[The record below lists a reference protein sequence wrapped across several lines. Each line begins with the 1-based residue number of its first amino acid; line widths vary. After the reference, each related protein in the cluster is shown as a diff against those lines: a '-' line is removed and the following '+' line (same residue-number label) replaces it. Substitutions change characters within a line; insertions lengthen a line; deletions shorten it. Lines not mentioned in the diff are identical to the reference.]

1 MDSLFA
7 FTLIFIV
14 YALGDA
20 VATKTK
26 GVISMMLFAFV
37 FYLIGFWTFL
47 PSTALQDSGFT
58 AISNALVCLLMVHI
72 GTTIKLRDFVEQ
84 WKTVVIALIA
94 CAGVCFGICLIATL
108 FIDRGYALVGGPILS
123 GAIVA
128 ALIMQEAAQAIGRE
142 DLVVFASVILVVQN
156 FIGIPI
162 ASLCLK
168 SEAKRLKALITCG
181 DLDRTV
187 ENGAVQNKS
196 ALCIIPPIP
205 AKYLSGNVII
215 AKLAIVSVIS
225 TVIANATD
233 GKLNKLV
240 VCLVLGV
247 LLKEIGF
254 LEESS
259 ITKANGSVF
268 VMAAAPIAAFIGLV
282 NATPQMLLGQLA
294 PLAVVVVIGLICL
307 AVSSV
312 VVGKLFHY
320 SWQMSTALGTSALFG
335 FPTTYILANEIACS
349 VGENEAEQNYL
360 RSKLQPHMVIAGI
373 VTVSISSVIF
383 AGIVA
388 NWL

>member
-1 MDSLFA
+1 MDSLLA

-14 YALGDA
+14 YAIGDA

-26 GVISMMLFAFV
+26 GIVSMMLFAFV
-37 FYLIGFWTFL
+37 FYLVGFWTFL
-47 PSTALQDSGFT
+47 PDTALQDSGFT
-58 AISNALVCLLMVHI
+58 AVSNALVCLLMVHI
-72 GTTIKLRDFVEQ
+72 GTTIKLKDFAEQ
-84 WKTVVIALIA
+84 WKTVVIALAA
-94 CAGVCFGICLIATL
+94 CAGVCFGICFIATF

-168 SEAKRLKALITCG
+168 SEAKRLKAMITRN
-181 DLDRTV
+181 DLEAEMQKGKTQ
-187 ENGAVQNKS
+187 AKS
-196 ALCIIPPIP
+196 SLHVIPSIP
-205 AKYLSGNVII
+205 EKYLSNNVII

-225 TVIANATD
+225 TMISNATD
-233 GKLNKLV
+233 GNLNKLV

-282 NATPQMLLGQLA
+282 NATPQMLLGQIA

-307 AVSSV
+307 LISAVA
-312 VVGKLFHY
+312 VGKVFHY
-320 SWQMSTALGTSALFG
+320 SWQMSTALGASALFG
-335 FPTTYILANEIACS
+335 FPTTYILANEIASS

-360 RSKLQPHMVIAGI
+360 RSKLQPNMVIAGI
-373 VTVSISSVIF
+373 VTVSISSVVF

>member
-1 MDSLFA
+1 
-7 FTLIFIV
+7 
-14 YALGDA
+14 
-20 VATKTK
+20 
-26 GVISMMLFAFV
+26 
-37 FYLIGFWTFL
+37 
-47 PSTALQDSGFT
+47 
-58 AISNALVCLLMVHI
+58 MVHI

-123 GAIVA
+123 GAIGA
-128 ALIMQEAAQAIGRE
+128 A
-142 DLVVFASVILVVQN
+142 
-156 FIGIPI
+156 
-162 ASLCLK
+162 
-168 SEAKRLKALITCG
+168 
-181 DLDRTV
+181 
-187 ENGAVQNKS
+187 QNKS
-196 ALCIIPPIP
+196 ALCIIPPMP
-205 AKYLSGNVII
+205 AKYLSGNAII

-349 VGENEAEQNYL
+349 VGENEAKQNYL

>member
-1 MDSLFA
+1 MDSLMA

-14 YALGDA
+14 YAVGDA
-20 VATKTK
+20 VAAKTK
-26 GVISMMLFAFV
+26 GVVSMMLFAFV

-47 PSTALQDSGFT
+47 PPTALEDSGFT
-58 AISNALVCLLMVHI
+58 AVSNALVCLLMVHI

-84 WKTVVIALIA
+84 WKTVVIALVA
-94 CAGVCFGICLIATL
+94 CAGVCFGICFLGTM

-128 ALIMQEAAQAIGRE
+128 ALIMQEAAEAIGRQ

-168 SEAKRLKALITCG
+168 GEAKRLKALMGGKGFQAETAKG
-181 DLDRTV
+181 QED
-187 ENGAVQNKS
+187 GKS
-196 ALCIIPPIP
+196 GMRIIPQIP
-205 AKYLSGNVII
+205 AKYLSGNVIV

-247 LLKEIGF
+247 LLKELGF
-254 LEESS
+254 LEEGS

-282 NATPQMLLGQLA
+282 NATPQMLLGQIA
-294 PLAVVVVIGLICL
+294 PLAMVVVIGLVCL
-307 AVSSV
+307 VVSSV
-312 VVGKLFHY
+312 LVGKIFHY

-335 FPTTYILANEIACS
+335 FPTTYILANEIANS
-349 VGENEAEQNYL
+349 VGETEEEQNYL
-360 RSKLQPHMVIAGI
+360 RSKLQPNMVIAGI

>member
-1 MDSLFA
+1 MDSLLA

-14 YALGDA
+14 YAIGDA
-20 VATKTK
+20 IATKTK
-26 GVISMMLFAFV
+26 GVVSMMLFAFI

-58 AISNALVCLLMVHI
+58 AVSNALVCLLMVHI

-84 WKTVVIALIA
+84 WKTVVISLAA
-94 CAGVCFGICLIATL
+94 CAGVCFGICFIATM

-168 SEAKRLKALITCG
+168 SEAKRLKALITG
-181 DLDRTV
+181 
-187 ENGAVQNKS
+187 ENLMAGAGGQMQDKS
-196 ALCIIPPIP
+196 AMRLIPQIP

-215 AKLAIVSVIS
+215 AKLAVVSVLS
-225 TVIANATD
+225 TMIANATD

-247 LLKEIGF
+247 LLKEVGV

-259 ITKANGSVF
+259 ITRANGSVF

-282 NATPQMLLGQLA
+282 NATPQMLMGQIV
-294 PLAVVVVIGLICL
+294 PLAIVVVIGLICL
-307 AVSSV
+307 VISAVGI
-312 VVGKLFHY
+312 GKIFHY
-320 SWQMSTALGTSALFG
+320 SWQMSTALGRSALFG
-335 FPTTYILANEIACS
+335 FPTTYILANEIANS
-349 VGENEAEQNYL
+349 VGENEAEQNFL
-360 RSKLQPHMVIAGI
+360 RSRLQPNMVIAGI

>member
-1 MDSLFA
+1 MDSLLA

-14 YALGDA
+14 YAIGDA

-47 PSTALQDSGFT
+47 PTTALQDSGFT
-58 AISNALVCLLMVHI
+58 AVSNALVCLLMVHI
-72 GTTIKLRDFVEQ
+72 GTTIKLRDFVDQ
-84 WKTVVIALIA
+84 WKTVVIALAA
-94 CAGVCFGICLIATL
+94 CAGVCFGICFVATF

-168 SEAKRLKALITCG
+168 SEAKRLKAMITG
-181 DLDRTV
+181 KELEKET
-187 ENGAVQNKS
+187 EKGQTQKKS
-196 ALCIIPPIP
+196 SLCVIPTIP
-205 AKYLSGNVII
+205 EKYLSNNVII

-225 TVIANATD
+225 TWISNVTD
-233 GKLNKLV
+233 GNLNKLV

-247 LLKEIGF
+247 LLKEVGF

-282 NATPQMLLGQLA
+282 NATPEMLLGQIA

-307 AVSSV
+307 LISSV
-312 VVGKLFHY
+312 AIGKIFRY
-320 SWQMSTALGTSALFG
+320 SWQMSTALGASALFG
-335 FPTTYILANEIACS
+335 FPTTYILANEIANS

-360 RSKLQPHMVIAGI
+360 RSKLQPNMVIAGI

>member
-1 MDSLFA
+1 M
-7 FTLIFIV
+7 
-14 YALGDA
+14 
-20 VATKTK
+20 
-26 GVISMMLFAFV
+26 
-37 FYLIGFWTFL
+37 
-47 PSTALQDSGFT
+47 
-58 AISNALVCLLMVHI
+58 
-72 GTTIKLRDFVEQ
+72 
-84 WKTVVIALIA
+84 
-94 CAGVCFGICLIATL
+94 
-108 FIDRGYALVGGPILS
+108 
-123 GAIVA
+123 
-128 ALIMQEAAQAIGRE
+128 
-142 DLVVFASVILVVQN
+142 VQN

-360 RSKLQPHMVIAGI
+360 RSQTTAPHGDRGNCDRIHFLCDLCGD
-373 VTVSISSVIF
+373 SSQLAVNGKEKFYGDSQINRRDLRGDGRLE
-383 AGIVA
+383 AEAARRTGA
-388 NWL
+388 EL

>member
-1 MDSLFA
+1 MDSLLA

-14 YALGDA
+14 YAVGDA

-26 GVISMMLFAFV
+26 GVVSMMLFAFV
-37 FYLIGFWTFL
+37 FYLVGFWTFL
-47 PSTALQDSGFT
+47 PATALEDSGFT
-58 AISNALVCLLMVHI
+58 AVSNALVCLLMVHI
-72 GTTIKLRDFVEQ
+72 GTTIKLTDFIKQ
-84 WKTVVIALIA
+84 WKTVVIALAA
-94 CAGVCFGICLIATL
+94 CAGVCFGICFIATF

-128 ALIMQEAAQAIGRE
+128 ALIMQEAAEAIGRE

-168 SEAKRLKALITCG
+168 SEAKRLKAMMTG
-181 DLDRTV
+181 RDSAAGKQS
-187 ENGAVQNKS
+187 EKVQEKS
-196 ALCIIPPIP
+196 GLHIIPSIP
-205 AKYLSGNVII
+205 KKYLSNNVII
-215 AKLAIVSVIS
+215 AKLAVVSVIS
-225 TVIANATD
+225 TMIANATD
-233 GKLNKLV
+233 GNLNKLV

-282 NATPQMLLGQLA
+282 NATPQMLLGQIA
-294 PLAVVVVIGLICL
+294 PLAVVVVIGLVCL
-307 AVSSV
+307 LISAI
-312 VVGKLFHY
+312 VVGKIFHY
-320 SWQMSTALGTSALFG
+320 SWQMSTALGASALFG
-335 FPTTYILANEIACS
+335 FPTTYILADEIANS
-349 VGENEAEQNYL
+349 VGENEAEKNYL
-360 RSKLQPHMVIAGI
+360 RSKLQPNMVIAGI
-373 VTVSISSVIF
+373 VTVSISSVVF